1 MNQEWAQNGNTQT
14 QAERQHY
21 TTEQR
26 WAKEE
31 INRELRKVNKGIC
44 SRINKQ
50 DKAFDILDSKG
61 KYHYFV
67 ITLNGV
73 NYKILNHY
81 VAHEN

>member
-31 INRELRKVNKGIC
+31 INRELRT
-44 SRINKQ
+44 Q
-50 DKAFDILDSKG
+50 ADK
-61 KYHYFV
+61 
-67 ITLNGV
+67 NGNATNQNFCDAAKTEISQMKNSHFIPQRAWEKSPKLV
-73 NYKILNHY
+73 EKRKK
-81 VAHEN
+81 